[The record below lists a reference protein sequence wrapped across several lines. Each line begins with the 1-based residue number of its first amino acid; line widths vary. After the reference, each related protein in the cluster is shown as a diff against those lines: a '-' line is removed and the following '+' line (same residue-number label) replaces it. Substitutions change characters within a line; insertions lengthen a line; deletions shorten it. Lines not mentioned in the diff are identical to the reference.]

1 MESALRTSK
10 RETGASSSVIS
21 RRLTTTPNRSD
32 LVRSLQM
39 ASPSLSRPQTQ
50 ETFRGASRIC
60 SRQARMPT
68 IASRCDKGNL
78 CVFVRLRSSQIV
90 SDRLRSSEIVSRRPI
105 ATILTL
111 SLSPAF
117 SKDLPFPDAW
127 LLRFRGAFS
136 GIDSM
141 LFCRKKWHCPGLT
154 GPYRTWPD
162 LTRHDLIPEALS
174 RAPTTFHGCKRQDT
188 ASIAHF
194 GLQMALRPDRS
205 TDRGGPICPSR
216 RHTSRSRKQAGGTAE
231 LLGFFLAAYCTMCYR
246 FTNLQVSSETSIS
259 GPIRHALVERTP
271 RPHAGYPP
279 PPTVH
284 SENYFGSPA

>member
-1 MESALRTSK
+1 MRQRKPSRFRTS
-10 RETGASSSVIS
+10 
-21 RRLTTTPNRSD
+21 SD
-32 LVRSLQM
+32 
-39 ASPSLSRPQTQ
+39 
-50 ETFRGASRIC
+50 
-60 SRQARMPT
+60 
-68 IASRCDKGNL
+68 
-78 CVFVRLRSSQIV
+78 RLRSSQIV

-105 ATILTL
+105 ATMLTL

-154 GPYRTWPD
+154 GPYRSWPD

-174 RAPTTFHGCKRQDT
+174 RAPTTFHGCKRHDT

-194 GLQMALRPDRS
+194 GLQMALCPDRS
-205 TDRGGPICPSR
+205 TDRGGPNRPSR
-216 RHTSRSRKQAGGTAE
+216 RHSSRPWKQAGGATE

-246 FTNLQVSSETSIS
+246 FTNLLVYSETSIS
-259 GPIRHALVERTP
+259 GTTRRQQAVPTL
-271 RPHAGYPP
+271 RPHTGSPP
-279 PPTVH
+279 PPSPPRQVL
-284 SENYFGSPA
+284 SGSQA